1 MALNRSQF
9 LKMSYEQLDE
19 LFAKSPAGEL
29 PDGEGTGTA
38 IVWPGTWC
46 AKVWA
51 WIARWF
57 FWQGKVFDARR
68 GRLINRVTAFGVR
81 AIQATVAPGKSW
93 FDGREC
99 TVIDYSKTSLVAR
112 MVRDEIREV
121 APGLFL
127 GKVFL
132 WKKPSIHFCVSFQ
145 YEPAGRFWRRIMAG
159 TTLALIAAAIYL
171 AIRLNPRDLGTPV
184 TYASDEDHFKYGS
197 MGGEVEM
204 GVPYVIW
211 QTLPKMFA
219 DLLPGEGLQ
228 SLGFLYEKDENGRDK
243 DLPIGVSKRRV
254 QGIDRVFL
262 NCAVCHVGTVR
273 DTPEG
278 ARRIYVGMPSNN
290 MDLEKFERFLF
301 ACVIDERFTADR
313 VLAQMDHFGYREDA
327 LNRALLKFVA
337 IDRMRSRTLLL
348 RQRFLSFIDRE
359 PPTGPGRVDTFSPP
373 KVLFNFPMGK
383 LPEQEW
389 IGTCDLPSIWNQ
401 RQREGMQLHWDGNN
415 TSVEERNRSAA
426 FGSGARPA
434 TLDRPAMKR
443 TAGWLRDEAKP
454 GPFPAGKI
462 DVALAAKGQPL
473 YARYC
478 AECHGKS
485 GTDFSGDYVGKVT
498 DITQIGTDRHR
509 LDSYTRDVAANQN
522 LLYAA
527 YPEERFSHF
536 RKTNGYANQPL
547 DGIWLRAPYLH
558 NGSVPTLRDLLEPAV
573 QRPKTFFRGY
583 DVYDFTRA
591 GFISNVAAEKGRPFF
606 PYDTAVKGNGNAGHE
621 DAADGSSPLPAPLRY
636 GTSLPADE
644 KDAIVEYLKTF

>member
-1 MALNRSQF
+1 MALDRSQL
-9 LKMSYEQLDE
+9 LKMSYGQLDE
-19 LFAKSPAGEL
+19 LFGKSPAGAL

-38 IVWPGTWC
+38 IVWSGTWC
-46 AKVWA
+46 AHFFA

-57 FWQGKVFDARR
+57 FWQGKVFDAKR
-68 GRLINRVTAFGVR
+68 GFLKNRVTAFGIR
-81 AIQATVAPGKSW
+81 AIKATVAPGKSW
-93 FDGREC
+93 FDQQDC
-99 TVIDYSKTSLVAR
+99 TVIDYSKTSLLAR

-121 APGLFL
+121 APGLYL

-132 WKKPSIHFCVSFQ
+132 WGKPSIHFCVSFQ
-145 YEPAGRFWRRIMAG
+145 YAPAPKFWRRVIA
-159 TTLALIAAAIYL
+159 TTALALLVGATYL

-211 QTLPKMFA
+211 QTLPKMFR

-228 SLGFLYEKDENGRDK
+228 SVGFIYEKDENGRDK

-262 NCAVCHVGTVR
+262 NCAACHVGTVR
-273 DTPEG
+273 DTPES
-278 ARRIYVGMPSNN
+278 APRIHVGMPANG

-301 ACVIDERFTADR
+301 ACVTDERFTPERILPEMDR
-313 VLAQMDHFGYREDA
+313 HGYREDA
-327 LNRALLKFVA
+327 LYRALIKFAA

-348 RQRFLSFIDRE
+348 RQRFLSFMDRE

-373 KVLFNFPMGK
+373 KVLFNFPMEK
-383 LPEQEW
+383 LPEKEW

-434 TLDRPAMKR
+434 TLDRAAMKR
-443 TAGWLRDEAKP
+443 TADWLRDKAKP
-454 GPFPAGKI
+454 APFPADRI
-462 DVALAAKGQPL
+462 DAALAAKGQPL
-473 YARYC
+473 YERYC
-478 AECHGKS
+478 AACHGKS
-485 GTDFSGDYVGKVT
+485 GTDFAGEYVGKVT
-498 DITQIGTDRHR
+498 DIARIGTDPHR
-509 LDSYTRDVAANQN
+509 LDSYRRELSANQN
-522 LLYAA
+522 LLYAG
-527 YPEERFSHF
+527 YPEERFKHF

-547 DGIWLRAPYLH
+547 DGVWLRAPYLH
-558 NGSVPTLRDLLEPAV
+558 NGSVPTLRDLLEPSA
-573 QRPKTFFRGY
+573 QRPKTFYRGY
-583 DVYDFTRA
+583 DVYDFARV
-591 GFISNVAAEKGRPFF
+591 GFISNVPEEKGRKFF
-606 PYDTAVKGNGNAGHE
+606 LYDTAVPGNGNAGHE
-621 DAADGSSPLPAPLRY
+621 DPADGTSSLPEPLRY
-636 GTSLPADE
+636 GTNLPAAE

>member
-1 MALNRSQF
+1 MALDRSQL
-9 LKMSYEQLDE
+9 LKMSDEQLDE
-19 LFAKSPAGEL
+19 LFGKSPAGEI

-38 IVWPGTWC
+38 LACPGTWA
-46 AKVWA
+46 AKILA
-51 WIARWF
+51 WLARWF
-57 FWQGKVFDARR
+57 WWQGKVFDAKR
-68 GRLINRVTAFGVR
+68 GCLENRVSAFGIR
-81 AIQATVAPGKSW
+81 AIKATVGPGKSW
-93 FDGREC
+93 FDQQDC

-121 APGLFL
+121 APGLYL

-132 WKKPSIHFCVSFQ
+132 WKRPSIHFCVSFQ
-145 YEPAGRFWRRIMAG
+145 YEPAPKFWRRVIA
-159 TTLALIAAAIYL
+159 TAALALLIAAIYL

-228 SLGFLYEKDENGRDK
+228 SIGFIYEKDENGRDK

-273 DTPEG
+273 DTPES
-278 ARRIYVGMPSNN
+278 APRIYVGMPAHQMN
-290 MDLEKFERFLF
+290 LEKFERFLF

-313 VLAQMDHFGYREDA
+313 VVAQMDHFGYREDL

-337 IDRMRSRTLLL
+337 IDRMRERTLLL

-373 KVLFNFPMGK
+373 KVLFNFPMDQ
-383 LPEQEW
+383 LPKEEW

-434 TLDRPAMKR
+434 ILDRAAMTR
-443 TAGWLRDEAKP
+443 TAGWLRDQAKP
-454 GPFPAGKI
+454 GPFPTVKI
-462 DVALAAKGQPL
+462 DGALAAKGQPL
-473 YARYC
+473 YETYC
-478 AECHGKS
+478 AACHGKS
-485 GTDFSGDYVGKVT
+485 GTDFAGEYVGKVT
-498 DITQIGTDRHR
+498 DIAQIGTDRHR
-509 LDSYTRDVAANQN
+509 LDSYTRDLSANQS

-527 YPEERFSHF
+527 YPAERFSHF

-558 NGSVPTLRDLLEPAV
+558 HGSVPTLRDLLEPAA

-583 DVYDFTRA
+583 DVYDFARV
-591 GFISNVAAEKGRPFF
+591 GFISNVAEEKGRHFF
-606 PYDTAVKGNGNAGHE
+606 AYDTTVAGNGNAGHE
-621 DAADGSSPLPAPLRY
+621 DNADGSSNLPAPLRY
-636 GTSLPADE
+636 GTHLPPAE